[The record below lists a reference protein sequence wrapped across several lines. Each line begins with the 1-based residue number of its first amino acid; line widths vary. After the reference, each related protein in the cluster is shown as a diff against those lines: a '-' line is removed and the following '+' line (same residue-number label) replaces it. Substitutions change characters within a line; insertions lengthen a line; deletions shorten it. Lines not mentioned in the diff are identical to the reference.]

1 MGIHHDILGYLGGNT
16 NNKPSIWGLLM
27 DKNHDFGMFFFLF
40 TSLVGISLKNISRF
54 FSSGSDDSTID
65 VYGKRHHPPIAEV
78 FLGW

>member
-27 DKNHDFGMFFFLF
+27 DKNHDFGMFFFVYL
-40 TSLVGISLKNISRF
+40 TRGDIVEEYLSF

>member
-27 DKNHDFGMFFFLF
+27 DKNHDFGMFFFVYLTCGDIVEEYLSF
-40 TSLVGISLKNISRF
+40 F